1 MCMIVCRHILEC
13 LCLQLW
19 LKGQFA
25 HVPVREV
32 YLTVFQHVCRGQNRN
47 VEQTYEPAHSK
58 AACH

>member
-1 MCMIVCRHILEC
+1 MCMIVYKHILEC

-32 YLTVFQHVCRGQNRN
+32 YLTVFQN
-47 VEQTYEPAHSK
+47 S
-58 AACH
+58 